1 MKYIR
6 DIEVVSFR
14 KLERDRKFNKRRG
27 GDYEKEVT
35 KE

>member
-6 DIEVVSFR
+6 DKEIVSYR

-27 GDYEKEVT
+27 GDYDKRLDTE
-35 KE
+35 